1 MHVPIPHTG
10 PKPTKSWLV
19 FFFVL
24 LIFFFFKSAPV
35 SSDSHSSIL
44 SLYKTTHGRPL
55 WKNIPSHDRSRTG
68 FLHVAQTYQQ
78 DHHGP
83 GKGQHTQLRKS
94 VLIMMSVISSGHS
107 ALAT

>member
-1 MHVPIPHTG
+1 MEDSYG
-10 PKPTKSWLV
+10 R
-19 FFFVL
+19 
-24 LIFFFFKSAPV
+24 IF
-35 SSDSHSSIL
+35 H
-44 SLYKTTHGRPL
+44 H
-55 WKNIPSHDRSRTG
+55 RTAAVQF

-83 GKGQHTQLRKS
+83 GTGQHTELRKS